1 MGSTLRALRALV
13 LLAGFYLLGVLLLAV
28 LAGTDYL
35 FFAHAPAAVA
45 TKLAVVSVLL
55 AIPLVR
61 GLLMLRTSKGEVPSG
76 LPVTEAD
83 EPELWR
89 TVRELADQ
97 VGTRA
102 PSRIVLMGDAN
113 AAVSEDARLLG
124 LLPGPR
130 RLYLGV
136 PLMQGLTEAQ
146 LRAVLAHEL
155 GHYAGS
161 DTRLAALTLRGRVQ
175 LLRTIR
181 NFEEKAGN
189 TAAREQAR
197 QERKNARA
205 AAKGKGTEGQK
216 TDTGRAGITYRTLA
230 RIYTAYAKVYLR
242 ATLADSRRQEYAADA
257 SAARIAGR
265 DATASALR
273 EIPVLDGAFGFYV
286 RSYATLGADAGLLPP
301 HGEVFGGFGRILSA
315 RQLELAGLR
324 SELPTEPTS
333 PYDSHPPVADRV
345 RRIELLP
352 ADGRADEAHG
362 AAIALL
368 ADERRTFAALE
379 DAVLTEEVRQFRRT
393 ADWQELLDGAMAAN
407 LSSLNT
413 ALHRALVLYTK
424 GRPTLPALLT
434 LIDDGQLWQLARRLP
449 LSDEAVAAKGR
460 AFREFV
466 RPTLH
471 HSLHSM
477 VMQEFSARSQVRWEF
492 SWEQSAKARL
502 LPAPGSSPGDGT
514 SELDAAIGAAV
525 DTALADQPDTAP
537 LRALLP
543 PAPRDPASQE
553 TDAPR

>member
-28 LAGTDYL
+28 LAGADYL
-35 FFAHAPAAVA
+35 LFAHTPAAVA

-61 GLLMLRTSKGEVPSG
+61 GLLMLRTPKGEEPSG

-102 PSRIVLMGDAN
+102 PSRIVLMGDTN

-124 LLPGPR
+124 LFPGPR

-181 NFEEKAGN
+181 NFEERAGS
-189 TAAREQAR
+189 TEARERAR

-205 AAKGKGTEGQK
+205 EAKGKETREV
-216 TDTGRAGITYRTLA
+216 DTGRAGVTYRAMA
-230 RIYTAYAKVYLR
+230 RIYTAYAKLYLR

-273 EIPVLDGAFGFYV
+273 EIPVLEGAFGFYV
-286 RSYATLGADAGLLPP
+286 RCYATLGSEARLLPP
-301 HGEVFGGFGRILSA
+301 PGEVFGGFGRMLSA

-333 PYDSHPPVADRV
+333 PYDSHPPIADRV

-368 ADERRTFAALE
+368 VDEERAYAALE
-379 DAVLTEEVRQFRRT
+379 DAVLTDEVRQFRRT
-393 ADWQELLDGAMAAN
+393 ADWQELLDGAMAGN
-407 LSSLNT
+407 LAALNT
-413 ALHRALVLYTK
+413 PLHRALVLYTK
-424 GRPTLPALLT
+424 NRPTLPALLT

-471 HSLHSM
+471 NSLHSM
-477 VMQEFSARSQVRWEF
+477 VMAEFSARSRMRWEF

-502 LPAPGSSPGDGT
+502 LPAPGSAPDDGL
-514 SELDAAIGAAV
+514 SELDASIGAAV
-525 DTALADQPDTAP
+525 DRALADHPDTAP

-543 PAPRDPASQE
+543 PAPRSSRE

>member
-1 MGSTLRALRALV
+1 MGSTLRALRAPV

-35 FFAHAPAAVA
+35 LFAHAPAALA
-45 TKLAVVSVLL
+45 TKLAVVSVLP

-61 GLLMLRTSKGEVPSG
+61 GLLTLRTPKGEEPAG
-76 LPVTEAD
+76 LSVTEAD

-89 TVRELADQ
+89 AVRELAGQ

-102 PSRIVLMGDAN
+102 PSRILLTGDVN

-130 RLYLGV
+130 RLCLGV

-161 DTRLAALTLRGRVQ
+161 DARLAAVTLRGRIQ

-181 NFEEKAGN
+181 NFEERASS
-189 TAAREQAR
+189 TEARERAR
-197 QERKNARA
+197 QERRNARA
-205 AAKGKGTEGQK
+205 EARGKEGREI
-216 TDTGRAGITYRTLA
+216 DTVGAGITYSALA
-230 RIYTAYAKVYLR
+230 RIYTAYAELYLR

-273 EIPVLDGAFGFYV
+273 EIPVLTGAFAFYA
-286 RSYATLGADAGLLPP
+286 RSYATLGTDAGLLPP
-301 HGEVFGGFGRILSA
+301 RGEVFGGFGRMLTA
-315 RQLELAGLR
+315 RQLELASMR

-362 AAIALL
+362 AAIAVL
-368 ADERRTFAALE
+368 ADEKRTFAALE
-379 DAVLTEEVRQFRRT
+379 DAVLTDEVRQLPRA

-407 LSSLNT
+407 LAALST
-413 ALHRALVLYTK
+413 PLHRALALYTK
-424 GRPTLPALLT
+424 DHPTLPALLT
-434 LIDDGQLWQLARRLP
+434 LIDNGQLWQLARRLP

-471 HSLHSM
+471 NSLHSM
-477 VMQEFSARSQVRWEF
+477 VMAEFSARSRMRWEF
-492 SWEQSAKARL
+492 SWEQPAKARL
-502 LPAPGSSPGDGT
+502 LPAPDSVPGDGRPG
-514 SELDAAIGAAV
+514 LDAAIAVAV
-525 DTALADQPDTAP
+525 DTALADPPDTAP

-543 PAPRDPASQE
+543 PAPHSPRE

>member
-28 LAGTDYL
+28 LAGADYL
-35 FFAHAPAAVA
+35 LFANTPAAVA

-61 GLLMLRTSKGEVPSG
+61 GLLMLRTPKGEEPSG

-102 PSRIVLMGDAN
+102 PSRIVLMGDTN

-124 LLPGPR
+124 LFPGPR

-181 NFEEKAGN
+181 NFEERAGS
-189 TAAREQAR
+189 TEARERAR

-205 AAKGKGTEGQK
+205 EAKGKETREV
-216 TDTGRAGITYRTLA
+216 DTGRAGVTYRAMA
-230 RIYTAYAKVYLR
+230 RIYTAYAKLYLR

-273 EIPVLDGAFGFYV
+273 EIPVLEGAFGFYV
-286 RSYATLGADAGLLPP
+286 RCYATLGSEARLLPP
-301 HGEVFGGFGRILSA
+301 PGEVFGGFGRMLSA

-333 PYDSHPPVADRV
+333 PYDSHPPIADRV

-368 ADERRTFAALE
+368 VDEERAYAALE
-379 DAVLTEEVRQFRRT
+379 DAVLTDEVRQFRRT
-393 ADWQELLDGAMAAN
+393 ADWQELLDGAMAGN
-407 LSSLNT
+407 LAALNT
-413 ALHRALVLYTK
+413 PLHRALVLYTK
-424 GRPTLPALLT
+424 NRPTLPALLT

-471 HSLHSM
+471 NSLHSM
-477 VMQEFSARSQVRWEF
+477 VMAEFSARSRMRWEF

-502 LPAPGSSPGDGT
+502 LPAPGSAPDDGL
-514 SELDAAIGAAV
+514 SELDASIGAAV
-525 DTALADQPDTAP
+525 DRALADHPDTAP

-543 PAPRDPASQE
+543 PAPRSSRE

>member
-13 LLAGFYLLGVLLLAV
+13 LLAGFYLLGVLLLAA
-28 LAGTDYL
+28 LAGTDFL
-35 FFAHAPAAVA
+35 LFAHAPTAVA
-45 TKLAVVSVLL
+45 AKLTAVSVLL
-55 AIPLVR
+55 AIPLAR
-61 GLLMLRTSKGEVPSG
+61 GLLMLRTPKGEEPPG
-76 LPVTEAD
+76 LPVTEAE

-89 TVRELADQ
+89 IVRELAEQ

-102 PSRIVLMGDAN
+102 PSRIVLTGDVN

-124 LLPGPR
+124 LLTGPR

-175 LLRTIR
+175 LVRTIR
-181 NFEEKAGN
+181 NFEERAGS
-189 TAAREQAR
+189 TEARERAR

-205 AAKGKGTEGQK
+205 EARGKAARTI
-216 TDTGRAGITYRTLA
+216 DTAGAGITYRALA

-265 DATASALR
+265 DAIASALR

-286 RSYATLGADAGLLPP
+286 RSYATLGTEAGLLPP
-301 HGEVFGGFGRILSA
+301 HGEVFGGFGRMLTA
-315 RQLELAGLR
+315 RQLELASLR

-333 PYDSHPPVADRV
+333 PYDSHPAVADRV

-362 AAIALL
+362 AAIAVLT
-368 ADERRTFAALE
+368 DEVRTFAALE
-379 DAVLTEEVRQFRRT
+379 EAVLTDEVRQLPRT
-393 ADWQELLDGAMAAN
+393 ADWQELLDGAMSGSLAT
-407 LSSLNT
+407 LNT
-413 ALHRALVLYTK
+413 PLHRALALYTK
-424 GRPTLPALLT
+424 DRPSLPALLT

-471 HSLHSM
+471 NSLHSM
-477 VMQEFSARSQVRWEF
+477 VMAEFSARSRMRWEF
-492 SWEQSAKARL
+492 SWEQPAKARL
-502 LPAPGSSPGDGT
+502 LPTPGATPDAGAPGL
-514 SELDAAIGAAV
+514 EAAIAGAV
-525 DTALADQPDTAP
+525 DTALADPPDTAP

-543 PAPRDPASQE
+543 PAPRDPATRE

>member
-13 LLAGFYLLGVLLLAV
+13 LLAGFYLLGVLLPAV

-35 FFAHAPAAVA
+35 LFAHAPAAVA
-45 TKLAVVSVLL
+45 TKLAVVSVVL

-61 GLLMLRTSKGEVPSG
+61 GLLMLRTPKGEEPSG

-102 PSRIVLMGDAN
+102 PSRIVLTGDMN

-130 RLYLGV
+130 ALHLGV

-161 DTRLAALTLRGRVQ
+161 DTRLAALTHRGRVQ

-181 NFEEKAGN
+181 NFEERAGS
-189 TAAREQAR
+189 TEARERTR

-205 AAKGKGTEGQK
+205 EARGREGREI
-216 TDTGRAGITYRTLA
+216 DTGRAGITYRTLA
-230 RIYTAYAKVYLR
+230 RIHTAYAKLYLR
-242 ATLADSRRQEYAADA
+242 ATLADARRQEYAADA
-257 SAARIAGR
+257 SSARIAGR

-273 EIPVLDGAFGFYV
+273 EIPVLEGAFTFYV
-286 RSYATLGADAGLLPP
+286 RCYATLGTDARLLPP
-301 HGEVFGGFGRILSA
+301 HGEVFGGFGRMLSA

-362 AAIALL
+362 AAISLL
-368 ADERRTFAALE
+368 SDEERVYAALE
-379 DAVLTEEVRQFRRT
+379 DAVLTDEVRQFRRT
-393 ADWQELLDGAMAAN
+393 DGWQELLDGAMAGN
-407 LSSLNT
+407 LAALNT
-413 ALHRALVLYTK
+413 PLHRAIVLYTK
-424 GRPTLPALLT
+424 DRPTLPALLT
-434 LIDDGQLWQLARRLP
+434 LIDDGQL
-449 LSDEAVAAKGR
+449 
-460 AFREFV
+460 
-466 RPTLH
+466 
-471 HSLHSM
+471 
-477 VMQEFSARSQVRWEF
+477 
-492 SWEQSAKARL
+492 
-502 LPAPGSSPGDGT
+502 
-514 SELDAAIGAAV
+514 
-525 DTALADQPDTAP
+525 
-537 LRALLP
+537 
-543 PAPRDPASQE
+543 
-553 TDAPR
+553 

>member
-35 FFAHAPAAVA
+35 LFVHTPAAVA

-61 GLLMLRTSKGEVPSG
+61 GLLMLRTPKGEEPSG

-102 PSRIVLMGDAN
+102 PSRIVLMGDTN

-161 DTRLAALTLRGRVQ
+161 DTRLTALTLRGRVQ

-181 NFEEKAGN
+181 NFEERAGS
-189 TAAREQAR
+189 TEARERAR
-197 QERKNARA
+197 QERKNAKA
-205 AAKGKGTEGQK
+205 EAKGKQTREV
-216 TDTGRAGITYRTLA
+216 DTGRAGVTYRAMA
-230 RIYTAYAKVYLR
+230 RIYTAYAKLYLR

-273 EIPVLDGAFGFYV
+273 EIPVLEGAFGFYV
-286 RSYATLGADAGLLPP
+286 RCYATLGAEARLLPP
-301 HGEVFGGFGRILSA
+301 PGEVFGGFGRMLSA

-324 SELPTEPTS
+324 SELPTEQTS
-333 PYDSHPPVADRV
+333 PYDSHPPIADRV

-362 AAIALL
+362 AAISLL
-368 ADERRTFAALE
+368 ADEERAYAALE
-379 DAVLTEEVRQFRRT
+379 DAVLTDEVRQYRRT
-393 ADWQELLDGAMAAN
+393 TDWQELLDGAMAGSLAA
-407 LSSLNT
+407 LNT
-413 ALHRALVLYTK
+413 PLHRALVLYTK
-424 GRPTLPALLT
+424 ASPTLPALLT

-471 HSLHSM
+471 NSLHSM
-477 VMQEFSARSQVRWEF
+477 VMAEFSARSRMRWEF

-502 LPAPGSSPGDGT
+502 LPAPDSAPDDGPA
-514 SELDAAIGAAV
+514 ELDASIGAAV
-525 DTALADQPDTAP
+525 DRALADHPDTAP

-543 PAPRDPASQE
+543 PAPRSSRE

>member
-28 LAGTDYL
+28 LAGADYL
-35 FFAHAPAAVA
+35 LFAHTPAAVA

-61 GLLMLRTSKGEVPSG
+61 GLLMLRTPKGEEPSG

-102 PSRIVLMGDAN
+102 PSRIVLMGDTN

-124 LLPGPR
+124 LFPGPR

-161 DTRLAALTLRGRVQ
+161 DTRLAALTLRGRTQ
-175 LLRTIR
+175 LVRTIR
-181 NFEEKAGN
+181 NFEARAGS
-189 TAAREQAR
+189 TEARERAR
-197 QERKNARA
+197 QERKNAKA
-205 AAKGKGTEGQK
+205 EAKGKEAREV
-216 TDTGRAGITYRTLA
+216 DTGRAGVTYRTMA
-230 RIYTAYAKVYLR
+230 RIYTAYAKLYLR

-273 EIPVLDGAFGFYV
+273 EIPVLEGAFGFYI
-286 RSYATLGADAGLLPP
+286 RCYATLGSEARLLPP
-301 HGEVFGGFGRILSA
+301 PGEVFGGFGRMLSA

-333 PYDSHPPVADRV
+333 PYDSHPPIADRV

-368 ADERRTFAALE
+368 TDEKRAYAALE
-379 DAVLTEEVRQFRRT
+379 DAVLTDEVRQFRRT
-393 ADWQELLDGAMAAN
+393 ADWQELLDGAMAGN
-407 LSSLNT
+407 LAALNT
-413 ALHRALVLYTK
+413 PLHRALVLYTK
-424 GRPTLPALLT
+424 ASPTLPALLT

-471 HSLHSM
+471 NSLHSM
-477 VMQEFSARSQVRWEF
+477 VMAEFSARSRMRWEF

-502 LPAPGSSPGDGT
+502 LPAPGSAPDDGA
-514 SELDAAIGAAV
+514 SELDASIGAAV
-525 DTALADQPDTAP
+525 DRALADHPDTAP

-543 PAPRDPASQE
+543 PAPRSSRE

>member
-35 FFAHAPAAVA
+35 LFAHAPAAVA

-61 GLLMLRTSKGEVPSG
+61 GLLMLRTPKGEEPAG
-76 LPVTEAD
+76 LPVSEAD

-102 PSRIVLMGDAN
+102 PSRILLTGDVN

-124 LLPGPR
+124 LLPGR
-130 RLYLGV
+130 RLLCLGV

-146 LRAVLAHEL
+146 LHAVLAHEL

-181 NFEEKAGN
+181 NFEERAGS
-189 TAAREQAR
+189 TEARERVR

-205 AAKGKGTEGQK
+205 VARGKEGREI
-216 TDTGRAGITYRTLA
+216 DTGGAGITYRVLA
-230 RIYTAYAKVYLR
+230 RVYTAYAELYLR

-273 EIPVLDGAFGFYV
+273 EIPVLTGAFGFYA
-286 RSYATLGADAGLLPP
+286 RSYATLGTDAGLLPP
-301 HGEVFGGFGRILSA
+301 RGQVFGGFGRMLTA

-324 SELPTEPTS
+324 SELPTEPAS

-362 AAIALL
+362 AAIAVL
-368 ADERRTFAALE
+368 ADEERTFAALE
-379 DAVLTEEVRQFRRT
+379 DAVLTDEVRQLRRA
-393 ADWQELLDGAMAAN
+393 ADWPELLDGAMAAN
-407 LSSLNT
+407 LAALNT
-413 ALHRALVLYTK
+413 PLHRALALYTK
-424 GRPTLPALLT
+424 DRPTLPALLT
-434 LIDDGQLWQLARRLP
+434 LIDNGQLWQLARRLP

-471 HSLHSM
+471 NSLHSM
-477 VMQEFSARSQVRWEF
+477 VMAEFSARSRMRWEF

-502 LPAPGSSPGDGT
+502 LPPPGSTPEDGAPG
-514 SELDAAIGAAV
+514 LDAAIALAV
-525 DTALADQPDTAP
+525 DTALADSPDTAP
-537 LRALLP
+537 LRSLLP
-543 PAPRDPASQE
+543 PAPRSPRE

>member
-35 FFAHAPAAVA
+35 LFAHTPAAVA

-61 GLLMLRTSKGEVPSG
+61 GLLMLRTPKGEEPSG

-102 PSRIVLMGDAN
+102 PSRIVLMGDTN

-124 LLPGPR
+124 LFPGPR

-161 DTRLAALTLRGRVQ
+161 DTRLAALTLRGRTQ

-181 NFEEKAGN
+181 NFEERAGS
-189 TAAREQAR
+189 TEARERAR
-197 QERKNARA
+197 QERRNAKA
-205 AAKGKGTEGQK
+205 EAKGKEAQEV
-216 TDTGRAGITYRTLA
+216 DTGRAGVTYRAMA
-230 RIYTAYAKVYLR
+230 RIYTAYAKLYLR

-273 EIPVLDGAFGFYV
+273 EIPVLEGAFGFYV
-286 RSYATLGADAGLLPP
+286 RCYATLGSEARLLPP
-301 HGEVFGGFGRILSA
+301 PGEVFGGFGRMLSA

-324 SELPTEPTS
+324 SELPTEPIS
-333 PYDSHPPVADRV
+333 PYDSHPPIADRV

-368 ADERRTFAALE
+368 ADEERAYAALE
-379 DAVLTEEVRQFRRT
+379 EAVLTDEVRQFRRT
-393 ADWQELLDGAMAAN
+393 ADWQELLDGAMAGN
-407 LSSLNT
+407 LAALNT
-413 ALHRALVLYTK
+413 PLHRALALYTK
-424 GRPTLPALLT
+424 ASPTLPALLT

-471 HSLHSM
+471 NSLHSM
-477 VMQEFSARSQVRWEF
+477 VMAEFSARSRMRWEF

-502 LPAPGSSPGDGT
+502 LPAPGSAPDDDA
-514 SELDAAIGAAV
+514 SELDASIGAAV
-525 DTALADQPDTAP
+525 DRALADHPDTAP

-543 PAPRDPASQE
+543 PAPRSSRE

>member
-35 FFAHAPAAVA
+35 LFAHAPAAVA
-45 TKLAVVSVLL
+45 AKLALVSVVL

-61 GLLMLRTSKGEVPSG
+61 GLFMLRTPKGEEPAG
-76 LPVTEAD
+76 LPVTEAQ

-89 TVRELADQ
+89 TVRELADR

-102 PSRIVLMGDAN
+102 PSRIVLTGDVN
-113 AAVSEDARLLG
+113 AAVGEDAHLLG

-146 LRAVLAHEL
+146 VRAVIAHEL

-175 LLRTIR
+175 LQRTIA
-181 NFEEKAGN
+181 NFEERAGG
-189 TAAREQAR
+189 AEARERAR
-197 QERKNARA
+197 QERRNAKAEAR
-205 AAKGKGTEGQK
+205 GKAQREIDTE
-216 TDTGRAGITYRTLA
+216 RAGITYRVLA
-230 RIYTAYAKVYLR
+230 RIYTAYAELYLR

-286 RSYATLGADAGLLPP
+286 RSYATLGTEAALLPP
-301 HGEVFGGFGRILSA
+301 RGEVFGGFGRMLSA
-315 RQLELAGLR
+315 RQLELAALR
-324 SELPTEPTS
+324 SELPTEPIS

-345 RRIELLP
+345 RRVELLP
-352 ADGRADEAHG
+352 GDDRADEAHG

-368 ADERRTFAALE
+368 TDEEGTLTVLE
-379 DAVLTEEVRQFRRT
+379 DAVLPHEVRQLRRT
-393 ADWQELLDGAMAAN
+393 ADWHELLDGAMAAN
-407 LSSLNT
+407 LAALNT
-413 ALHRALVLYTK
+413 PLHRAMVLYTK
-424 GRPTLPALLT
+424 HYPTLPTLLA

-471 HSLHSM
+471 NSLHSM
-477 VMQEFSARSQVRWEF
+477 VMAEFSSRSRMSWTF
-492 SWEQSAKARL
+492 SWEQPAKARL
-502 LPAPGSSPGDGT
+502 LPDPDSTPQDGAPG
-514 SELDAAIGAAV
+514 LDAAIGAAV
-525 DTALADQPDTAP
+525 DRALADAPDTAP

-543 PAPRDPASQE
+543 PAPRSPRE
-553 TDAPR
+553 TDTSR

>member
-28 LAGTDYL
+28 LAGADYL
-35 FFAHAPAAVA
+35 LFAHAPAAA
-45 TKLAVVSVLL
+45 AAKLALVSVVP

-61 GLLMLRTSKGEVPSG
+61 GLFMLRTPKGEEPAG
-76 LPVTEAD
+76 LPVTEAQ

-89 TVRELADQ
+89 TVRELAER

-102 PSRIVLMGDAN
+102 PSRIVLTGDVN
-113 AAVSEDARLLG
+113 AAVGEDARLLG

-146 LRAVLAHEL
+146 LRAVIAHEL

-175 LLRTIR
+175 LQRTIA
-181 NFEEKAGN
+181 NFEE
-189 TAAREQAR
+189 
-197 QERKNARA
+197 
-205 AAKGKGTEGQK
+205 
-216 TDTGRAGITYRTLA
+216 RAGITYRVLA
-230 RIYTAYAKVYLR
+230 RVYTAYAELYLR
-242 ATLADSRRQEYAADA
+242 TTLADSRRQEYAADA

-286 RSYATLGADAGLLPP
+286 RSYATLGTDAALLPP
-301 HGEVFGGFGRILSA
+301 RGEVFGGFGRMLSA

-345 RRIELLP
+345 RRVELLP
-352 ADGRADEAHG
+352 ADDRADEAHG

-368 ADERRTFAALE
+368 TDAEGTFAALE
-379 DAVLTEEVRQFRRT
+379 DAVLTDEVRQLRRT

-407 LSSLNT
+407 LAALNT
-413 ALHRALVLYTK
+413 PLHRAMVLYTRS
-424 GRPTLPALLT
+424 RPTLPALLT

-449 LSDEAVAAKGR
+449 LSDEAAAANGR
-460 AFREFV
+460 AFREFA

-471 HSLHSM
+471 NSLHSM
-477 VMQEFSARSQVRWEF
+477 VMAEFSARSRMSWVF
-492 SWEQSAKARL
+492 SWEQPAKARL
-502 LPAPGSSPGDGT
+502 LPEPGSAPDDSPP
-514 SELDAAIGAAV
+514 SLDAAIGAAV
-525 DTALADQPDTAP
+525 DRALADAPDTAP

-543 PAPRDPASQE
+543 PTPRSPRE